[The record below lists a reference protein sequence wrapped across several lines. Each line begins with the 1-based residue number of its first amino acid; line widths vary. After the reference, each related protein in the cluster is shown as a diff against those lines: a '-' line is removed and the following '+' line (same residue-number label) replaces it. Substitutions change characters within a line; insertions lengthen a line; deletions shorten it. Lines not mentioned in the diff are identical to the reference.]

1 MEFKNYIKY
10 IFPLGLLIPSVAN
23 AAADFELPV
32 NMLTDMYKELTQF
45 ISSNLSSY
53 IGDIN
58 EIFLPLMGA
67 AFGLYFVWKWGLVH
81 YKGDP
86 NAIQDMLINGL
97 KLVVI
102 MSGLVGS
109 AWYIGKVVPF
119 VMDAGDEIASRLI
132 GSTGTF
138 SALETVIQQI
148 NANGKRI
155 LEATNELSL
164 WDSDIST
171 ILAATMALIL
181 FYAGGTA
188 FVIYA
193 AATMLIAKFMVG
205 LLLIVGPLY
214 LMMAMYEQ
222 TVTFTKQWIGQAF
235 NYILLNVFVTLT
247 IHILIEFMSNQFP
260 VGAEIGLGGALY
272 ALIAFLMG
280 VFIIG
285 QIPSFVSTITG
296 GNGISGITGA
306 TNAAG
311 GMMFNTASGVGGMAD
326 STYDADKE
334 AYTYNHFDIKIQLAK
349 VVKVVQ
355 DVRDTG
361 AALFDRALD
370 WYSEEDQVK
379 VLDTVTSNTK
389 ALSKVDGLCNYLC
402 QHLENESLY
411 AHDPKMDR
419 FNSMSTR

>member
-58 EIFLPLMGA
+58 EIFLPIMGA

-214 LMMAMYEQ
+214 
-222 TVTFTKQWIGQAF
+222 
-235 NYILLNVFVTLT
+235 
-247 IHILIEFMSNQFP
+247 
-260 VGAEIGLGGALY
+260 
-272 ALIAFLMG
+272 
-280 VFIIG
+280 
-285 QIPSFVSTITG
+285 
-296 GNGISGITGA
+296 
-306 TNAAG
+306 
-311 GMMFNTASGVGGMAD
+311 
-326 STYDADKE
+326 
-334 AYTYNHFDIKIQLAK
+334 
-349 VVKVVQ
+349 
-355 DVRDTG
+355 
-361 AALFDRALD
+361 
-370 WYSEEDQVK
+370 
-379 VLDTVTSNTK
+379 
-389 ALSKVDGLCNYLC
+389 
-402 QHLENESLY
+402 
-411 AHDPKMDR
+411 
-419 FNSMSTR
+419 

>member
-1 MEFKNYIKY
+1 MELKDYIKY

-67 AFGLYFVWKWGLVH
+67 VFGLYFVWKWGLVH

-97 KLVVI
+97 KLIVI

-155 LEATNELSL
+155 LE
-164 WDSDIST
+164 
-171 ILAATMALIL
+171 
-181 FYAGGTA
+181 G
-188 FVIYA
+188 
-193 AATMLIAKFMVG
+193 
-205 LLLIVGPLY
+205 
-214 LMMAMYEQ
+214 
-222 TVTFTKQWIGQAF
+222 
-235 NYILLNVFVTLT
+235 
-247 IHILIEFMSNQFP
+247 
-260 VGAEIGLGGALY
+260 
-272 ALIAFLMG
+272 
-280 VFIIG
+280 
-285 QIPSFVSTITG
+285 
-296 GNGISGITGA
+296 
-306 TNAAG
+306 
-311 GMMFNTASGVGGMAD
+311 
-326 STYDADKE
+326 
-334 AYTYNHFDIKIQLAK
+334 
-349 VVKVVQ
+349 
-355 DVRDTG
+355 
-361 AALFDRALD
+361 
-370 WYSEEDQVK
+370 
-379 VLDTVTSNTK
+379 
-389 ALSKVDGLCNYLC
+389 
-402 QHLENESLY
+402 
-411 AHDPKMDR
+411 
-419 FNSMSTR
+419 

>member
-1 MEFKNYIKY
+1 
-10 IFPLGLLIPSVAN
+10 
-23 AAADFELPV
+23 
-32 NMLTDMYKELTQF
+32 
-45 ISSNLSSY
+45 
-53 IGDIN
+53 
-58 EIFLPLMGA
+58 
-67 AFGLYFVWKWGLVH
+67 
-81 YKGDP
+81 
-86 NAIQDMLINGL
+86 MLINGL
-97 KLVVI
+97 KLIVI

-311 GMMFNTASGVGGMAD
+311 GMMFNTASGVGGMAGR
-326 STYDADKE
+326 SLGKGVG
-334 AYTYNHFDIKIQLAK
+334 KLAQAGMGK
-349 VVKVVQ
+349 LRGGVKA
-355 DVRDTG
+355 G
-361 AALFDRALD
+361 
-370 WYSEEDQVK
+370 
-379 VLDTVTSNTK
+379 
-389 ALSKVDGLCNYLC
+389 
-402 QHLENESLY
+402 
-411 AHDPKMDR
+411 
-419 FNSMSTR
+419 

>member
-1 MEFKNYIKY
+1 MLIKNYIKY
-10 IFPLGLLIPSVAN
+10 ISPFFLFIPSLAR
-23 AAADFELPV
+23 ADDNFELPV
-32 NMLTDMYKELTQF
+32 NMLTDMYKQLTEF
-45 ISSNLSSY
+45 ISGNLSGY
-53 IGDIN
+53 IGQIN
-58 EIFLPLMGA
+58 EIFLPIMGA
-67 AFGLYFVWKWGLVH
+67 CFGLYFVWKWGLIH

-102 MSGLVGS
+102 MSGIIGS
-109 AWYIGKVVPF
+109 GWYVAKVVPF
-119 VMDAGDEIASRLI
+119 VMDAGDEIAQKLV
-132 GSTGTF
+132 GSNGTF
-138 SALETVIQQI
+138 NALETVIQQI
-148 NANGKRI
+148 NENGKRI
-155 LEATNELSL
+155 LKATDELSL

-171 ILAATMALIL
+171 ILAATLALIL

-222 TVTFTKQWIGQAF
+222 TATFTKQWIGQAF

-247 IHILIEFMSNQFP
+247 IHILIQFMNNQFP
-260 VGAEIGLGGALY
+260 AGQEIGLGGALY

-296 GNGISGITGA
+296 GSGISGITGA

-311 GMMFNTASGVGGMAD
+311 GLAFNTASGVGGLA
-326 STYDADKE
+326 AKG
-334 AYTYNHFDIKIQLAK
+334 AAKGLGKLAK
-349 VVKVVQ
+349 AGLGKLRGGVKA
-355 DVRDTG
+355 G
-361 AALFDRALD
+361 
-370 WYSEEDQVK
+370 
-379 VLDTVTSNTK
+379 
-389 ALSKVDGLCNYLC
+389 
-402 QHLENESLY
+402 
-411 AHDPKMDR
+411 
-419 FNSMSTR
+419 

>member
-1 MEFKNYIKY
+1 MFKNNYIKY
-10 IFPLGLLIPSVAN
+10 ILLFGVLTPSIAN
-23 AAADFELPV
+23 AADADNFALPV
-32 NMLTDMYKELTQF
+32 NMLTDMYKQLTEF
-45 ISSNLSSY
+45 ISGNLSTY
-53 IGDIN
+53 IGQIN

-67 AFGLYFVWKWGLVH
+67 CFGLYFVWKWGLIH

-97 KLVVI
+97 KLIVI
-102 MSGLVGS
+102 MSGVVGS
-109 AWYIGKVVPF
+109 GWYLANVVPF
-119 VMDAGDEIASRLI
+119 VMDAGDEIAQRLI
-132 GSTGTF
+132 GSSGSF

-164 WDSDIST
+164 WDSDLST

-222 TVTFTKQWIGQAF
+222 TVSFTKQWIGQAF

-247 IHILIEFMSNQFP
+247 IHILIQFMNNQFP
-260 VGAEIGLGGALY
+260 DGKEMGLGGALY

-311 GMMFNTASGVGGMAD
+311 GLAFNTASGVGGMAAR
-326 STYDADKE
+326 SVGGGMGK
-334 AYTYNHFDIKIQLAK
+334 LA
-349 VVKVVQ
+349 Q
-355 DVRDTG
+355 MG
-361 AALFDRALD
+361 
-370 WYSEEDQVK
+370 
-379 VLDTVTSNTK
+379 
-389 ALSKVDGLCNYLC
+389 LSKLRGGVKAG
-402 QHLENESLY
+402 
-411 AHDPKMDR
+411 
-419 FNSMSTR
+419 